1 VRLLLVEDYAPLR
14 ESLRT
19 GMVSMGYVVDV
30 TGDGDEGYRLAT
42 QNPYDLLIL
51 DVMLPGISGI
61 EILKRLRSANS
72 DVPVLL
78 LTARDAVE
86 DRVEGLDLGA
96 DDYLTKPFAVSE
108 LLARVR
114 SLVRRRHRT
123 VTPVVA
129 VGDLTID
136 TVRRRVKRGDRDVE
150 LTRREFALLEYLAM
164 RQGAVVTRIELQE
177 HLFQLEADPDSNAI
191 EVFVSRVRR
200 KLSAGG
206 EPPLIHTR
214 RGFGYLLADKAQ
226 AMAIIDEG

>member
-1 VRLLLVEDYAPLR
+1 MRLLLVEDYAPLR

-30 TGDGDEGYRLAT
+30 SGDGDEGYRLAT
-42 QNPYDLLIL
+42 QNPYDLLSL
-51 DVMLPGISGI
+51 DIMLPGISGI
-61 EILKRLRSANS
+61 EILKRLRGANS

-114 SLVRRRHRT
+114 SLVRRRHRS

-136 TVRRRVKRGDRDVE
+136 TVRRRVKRGERDIE

-164 RQGAVVTRIELQE
+164 RQGAVVTRMELQE

-191 EVFVSRVRR
+191 DVFVSRVRR
-200 KLSAGG
+200 KLSAAG

-214 RGFGYLLADKAQ
+214 RGFGYLLAEKSQVA
-226 AMAIIDEG
+226 AGDEG